1 MRTNNSVNERDYL
14 TKWDALYTK
23 NYNVCVRSCVYVCVC
38 VSVCV
43 CVRVLVC
50 ACVCWCVRTC
60 KYVCVCARVCPY
72 AYRSK
77 IHRGGQKEFALKIT
91 SFYPQKLHNSFS
103 LECGWGDYCSSRPT
117 LLVCACVCLSI
128 YLGLFDNEFV
138 SMLVN
143 YALYKHNVVEY
154 WTNTIHSCITC
165 LFGSIDIFLCIGRE

>member
-1 MRTNNSVNERDYL
+1 M
-14 TKWDALYTK
+14 
-23 NYNVCVRSCVYVCVC
+23 CVYVRVC
-38 VSVCV
+38 M
-43 CVRVLVC
+43 C
-50 ACVCWCVRTC
+50 ACECWCVRAC
-60 KYVCVCARVCPY
+60 VGVCAHVSMCACVRECARTHTGV
-72 AYRSK
+72 K
-77 IHRGGQKEFALKIT
+77 FIGGGQKEFALKIT